1 LIQLN
6 SDPICPSSGCEER
19 KIKERPMNYFVP
31 NFGVDS
37 DILAAQASERD
48 AIIRLKGKDAVPPAE
63 LSEEDNESPAEKAA
77 VAEAKARS
85 AKAQQDESA
94 EDKKTND
101 KP

>member
-1 LIQLN
+1 
-6 SDPICPSSGCEER
+6 
-19 KIKERPMNYFVP
+19 MNYFVP

-48 AIIRLKGKDAVPPAE
+48 AIIRLKGKDALPPAE
-63 LSEEDNESPAEKAA
+63 LSEEDAESPAEKAA

-85 AKAQQDESA
+85 AKAQQAESA